1 MMPSDGGASVAEATA
16 SASVAT
22 VAPPSPRRPT
32 PPQRGSTASVPD
44 PSPAS
49 IFESW
54 LGQMRRLFSPV
65 FYSTD
70 EATGRLE
77 AGLAAMPPTGAG
89 APPLLLL
96 GNHQLYGF
104 DGPLILEEML
114 RERGV
119 ALTALVYP
127 PLLAEES
134 PLAPFPYPLPGTAST
149 FARFG
154 AVPASGRALFRA
166 LSRGEHALLFPGG
179 GREVFKRKGEDY
191 QLFWPDAPDV
201 VRLAARLNATLL
213 PFSGVGGDDSFDIFA
228 DTDDILEAPLL
239 GPFFKERL
247 EPLPSL
253 VDGDKFVPP
262 FGVIK
267 PERYYFAFGAP
278 IATDGLAP
286 DDDEA
291 VARVYAQLKAEVL
304 GGIAQ
309 LKQKRARDPYAD
321 FAQRTA
327 FEVLN
332 GAQAPPPE

>member
-1 MMPSDGGASVAEATA
+1 MPSGEASVADATA
-16 SASVAT
+16 GAGAAIDV
-22 VAPPSPRRPT
+22 SPRRPV
-32 PPQRGSTASVPD
+32 PARRQRGGTASVPD
-44 PSPAS
+44 PAPAS

-70 EATGRLE
+70 AATGRLE
-77 AGLAAMPPTGAG
+77 AGLAALPPTCAG
-89 APPLLLL
+89 AAPLLLL

-104 DGPLILEEML
+104 DGPLIIEEML

-127 PLLAEES
+127 PLLDETS

-166 LSRGEHALLFPGG
+166 LSKGEPALLFPGG

-191 QLFWPDAPDV
+191 QLFWPESPDV

-213 PFSGVGGDDSFDIFA
+213 PFSGVGGDDSFDILA
-228 DTDDILEAPLL
+228 DTDELLEAPLV
-239 GPFFKERL
+239 GPFFKERVEL
-247 EPLPSL
+247 LPSL

-278 IATDGLAP
+278 IATDDLAP

-291 VARVYAQLKAEVL
+291 VARVYAQLKAQVL
-304 GGIAQ
+304 GGIGQ
-309 LKQKRARDPYAD
+309 LKQLRARDPYSD

-332 GAQAPPPE
+332 GAQAPAPPPE